1 MNEFVFAPSYRDL
14 SNYILLI
21 LTIQENKVVE
31 SPHFRHKILAF
42 LKNDFIVGLPVTTV
56 LASHK

>member
-42 LKNDFIVGLPVTTV
+42 KKMILLSVYQ
-56 LASHK
+56 